1 MCTIS
6 LKSRDCDV
14 RWPPCYYSHSL
25 DPIEAVRPWST
36 LFASVLELVDYIY
49 MYVSKQTTSVDVIF
63 QIHCMYVTMA
73 DSLSRALTGS
83 EPFIGKVPL

>member
-36 LFASVLELVDYIY
+36 LFASVLELVDY
-49 MYVSKQTTSVDVIF
+49 VSKQTTSVDVIF
-63 QIHCMYVTMA
+63 S
-73 DSLSRALTGS
+73 DSLLVGDDGCQFVSG
-83 EPFIGKVPL
+83 FDWV